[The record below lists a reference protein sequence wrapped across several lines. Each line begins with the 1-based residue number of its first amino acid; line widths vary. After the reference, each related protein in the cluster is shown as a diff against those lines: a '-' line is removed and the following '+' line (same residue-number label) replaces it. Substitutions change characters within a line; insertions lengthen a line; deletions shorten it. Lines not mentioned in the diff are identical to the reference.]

1 MDHIEHNTGFGLI
14 PRNVMRDKRLTVEAK
29 AIYSY
34 LSSFAGNREY
44 AFPGR
49 DLMCDELGM
58 SKERLSKHMKIL
70 KEHGY
75 LEVEQKKTD
84 GKFSHNIYRLIPYP
98 KFSDTESS
106 KPCTENPCPGN
117 LATNN
122 NSINNN
128 NNNIYAQRHEMRK
141 GFTDEEKN
149 KLWSLYPKKVGKKNA
164 YKYMDRLHKQ
174 GYGYEMVEWAI
185 EQYTNK
191 VEKANTEMK
200 YIKQG
205 DTFFNTGIY
214 DYIDNYN
221 YRVNPKQDNKDVPEF
236 TNFMDLV
243 LKGGLEDE

>member
-1 MDHIEHNTGFGLI
+1 MDHIEYNTGFGII
-14 PRNVMRDKRLTVEAK
+14 PRNIMRDKALTVEAK
-29 AIYSY
+29 AIYAY
-34 LSSFAGNREY
+34 LASFAGNKEY
-44 AFPGR
+44 SFPGR

-70 KEHGY
+70 KDHGY
-75 LEVEQKKTD
+75 LEVEQKKTG

-98 KFSDTESS
+98 KSSDTENLE
-106 KPCTENPCPGN
+106 PCTENPCTGN

-128 NNNIYAQRHEMRK
+128 NNNIYAQRYEMAK
-141 GFTDEEKN
+141 GFTDEEKD

-174 GYGYEMVEWAI
+174 GYSYEMIVWAI
-185 EQYTNK
+185 EEYADK
-191 VEKANTEMK
+191 VKKANTEMK

-214 DYIDNYN
+214 DYIDNYKP
-221 YRVNPKQDNKDVPEF
+221 RVKKVEDSGETGEF
-236 TNFMDLV
+236 ANFLDMV
-243 LKGGLEDE
+243 KRGGLE